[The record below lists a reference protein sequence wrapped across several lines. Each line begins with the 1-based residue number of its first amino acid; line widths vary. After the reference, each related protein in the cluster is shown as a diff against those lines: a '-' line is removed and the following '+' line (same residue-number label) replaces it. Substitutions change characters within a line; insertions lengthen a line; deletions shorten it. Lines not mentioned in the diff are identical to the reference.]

1 MLGVPLQILLAA
13 AVLLPFGGSAHRRT
27 EEGNRLYLDGAFDD
41 ALRAYTEAQL
51 AQPEAPELYYD
62 IGNVLYR
69 QGDFEGAAEAYTRA
83 LLAAPDGLVGPAAH
97 NLGNSRYEL
106 QEFEDAVSAYER
118 ALRADPSDEGAKH
131 NLELALQALEQQSP
145 PQQSQESPDEGE
157 GQQEQEQD
165 PQQGQQETEPQ
176 EDGSQD
182 QQQSQAGDQEDSG
195 GEQQAPDNPP
205 DGQMTEE
212 QAERMLDGLSEQ
224 EAESLRDRVLQK
236 KPAAAKAPEKDW

>member
-1 MLGVPLQILLAA
+1 MVGVPLQILLAA
-13 AVLLPFGGSAHRRT
+13 AMLLPFGGSAHRKT

-83 LLAAPDGLVGPAAH
+83 LLAAPEGLVGPAAH

-106 QEFEDAVSAYER
+106 QEFEEAVRAYER
-118 ALRADPSDEGAKH
+118 ALRADSSDASAKR

-145 PQQSQESPDEGE
+145 QEPQESPDGE
-157 GQQEQEQD
+157 QEQQEQEQEQEEEQ
-165 PQQGQQETEPQ
+165 QQGQQQGQDEEQQTEAQ
-176 EDGSQD
+176 EDGE
-182 QQQSQAGDQEDSG
+182 QEP
-195 GEQQAPDNPP
+195 EQPPNEVP
-205 DGQMTEE
+205 DGQMTQE

-224 EAESLRDRVLQK
+224 EMESLREQALQK
-236 KPAAAKAPEKDW
+236 KPAATRSPEKDW